1 MVVKAKSKLKPL
13 YRLLNR
19 INRKAPR
26 NIQSFAKKA
35 NDTVWKDLD
44 CLECANCCKA
54 MTPTYTNTDMKRIA
68 AFLKISVD
76 DMKRR
81 WLRKERGTGDWIN
94 KTTPCQFLDMKT
106 NMCSIY
112 EVRPAD
118 CAGFPHLSKRKF
130 VDYVHIHKQNVS
142 ECPATFKMIT
152 TMNEILSL
160 AENKS

>member
-1 MVVKAKSKLKPL
+1 MVTKAKLKLKPL

-35 NDTVWKDLD
+35 NETVWKNLD

-54 MTPTYTNTDMKRIA
+54 MTPTYTNEDMKRISS
-68 AFLKISVD
+68 FLDISVD
-76 DMKRR
+76 EMKQR
-81 WLRKERGTGDWIN
+81 WLKKEKGTGDWIN
-94 KTTPCQFLDMKT
+94 KATPCQFLNLKT
-106 NMCSIY
+106 HKCSIY

-118 CAGFPHLSKRKF
+118 CAGFPHLNKKKF

-142 ECPATFKMIT
+142 ECPATFKMISV
-152 TMNEILSL
+152 MNEMIDQPK
-160 AENKS
+160 NKN